1 MMTRASIP
9 ALASLLLLT
18 ATGCGGYPPPNDH
31 VAIAEAS
38 IRGAMEA
45 GATETDVPRAQLHL
59 RLAQE
64 QTEKAR
70 RLMND
75 GDNEKAEYALRR
87 AEADAEL
94 ATAIA
99 REHQVIE
106 RANAAKQTLAQ
117 LKASPR

>member
-1 MMTRASIP
+1 MKRASIP
-9 ALASLLLLT
+9 VLASLLLL
-18 ATGCGGYPPPNDH
+18 AASACAGYPPPNDH

-45 GATETDVPRAQLHL
+45 GATDSEVPRAQLHL

-75 GDNEKAEYALRR
+75 GENEKAEYALRR
-87 AEADAEL
+87 AESDAEL

-99 REHQVIE
+99 REQQLMTQ
-106 RANAAKQTLAQ
+106 ANEAKKQLAQ
-117 LKASPR
+117 LKAAPR